1 MSDEDVPSIL
11 EETAPGDGRTG
22 RRHTIA
28 LAVLALLLII
38 TIPLWPRALAKLAYF
53 RVRKV
58 EIQGARYIAPSEI
71 LQRLAVDTTTSVWHP
86 LAPLGERVASHPGLR
101 SARVR
106 RRLPGTLVVSVQE
119 RVPVALVPSAQ
130 GFRVYDERGTALPI
144 DLTRVPVDA
153 PIALQRDT
161 AIFRLLG
168 AMRTETPTLYRR
180 LDDVRREGRDE
191 LTLTLDSVRV
201 RAMTDV
207 TPVRLQDLE
216 PVELDLAKRRVRA
229 AELDL
234 RFRDQV
240 IARLP

>member
-1 MSDEDVPSIL
+1 MTDEEAASVTEASPQV
-11 EETAPGDGRTG
+11 EG
-22 RRHTIA
+22 RRDRRPMFAFAI
-28 LAVLALLLII
+28 VALLFVV
-38 TIPLWPRALAKLAYF
+38 TIPLWPRALAQLAYF

-58 EIQGARYIAPSEI
+58 EVQGARYIAPSEI
-71 LQRLAVDTTTSVWHP
+71 LERLAVDTTTSVWQP
-86 LAPLGERVASHPGLR
+86 LAPLGDRVASHPGLR

-106 RRLPGTLVVSVQE
+106 RRLPGTLVVSVRE

-144 DLTRVPVDA
+144 DLTRVPVDV

-191 LTLTLDSVRV
+191 LTMTLDSVRV

-216 PVELDLAKRRVRA
+216 PVEQDLAKRRVRA